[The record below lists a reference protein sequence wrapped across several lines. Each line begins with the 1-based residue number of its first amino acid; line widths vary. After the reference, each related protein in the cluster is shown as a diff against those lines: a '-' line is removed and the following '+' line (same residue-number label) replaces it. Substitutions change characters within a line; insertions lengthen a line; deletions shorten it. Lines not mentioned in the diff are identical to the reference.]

1 MIITYMIYALKGKIE
16 EIGTSFVVLT
26 VAGGESYK
34 VFMPARELRGSLQ
47 NQEVRLFTCLFV
59 KESGVDLY
67 GFLSAEER
75 SFFELLNTVSG
86 VGPKAALGVLGLGP
100 INQIKAAIKENKPES
115 LTKSFGIGKKT
126 AERIVVELKDKI
138 KEVEGEAPEWDEDI
152 YDALIKLGYRRD
164 AAKEAIKKISNKT
177 TNVNDRL
184 KEALN
189 NSR

>member
-1 MIITYMIYALKGKIE
+1 MIYALKGKIE
-16 EIGTSFVVLT
+16 EVGINFVVLT

-34 VFMPARELRGSLQ
+34 VFMPVRELGGALQ
-47 NQEVRLFTCLFV
+47 NKEIKLFTCLFV

-67 GFLSAEER
+67 GFLSGEER
-75 SFFELLNTVSG
+75 LFFELLNTVSG

-100 INQIKAAIKENKPES
+100 IDQIKMAIKGGKPEV

-138 KEVEGEAPEWDEDI
+138 KEGGEASGWDEDI

-164 AAKEAIKKISNKT
+164 AAKEAIKKIDNKT
-177 TNVNDRL
+177 ANVNDRL

-189 NSR
+189 NIK

>member
-1 MIITYMIYALKGKIE
+1 MIYALKGKVE
-16 EIGTSFVVLT
+16 EVGINFVVLT

-34 VFMPARELRGSLQ
+34 VFVPARELGRALQ

-67 GFLSAEER
+67 GFLSGEER
-75 SFFELLNTVSG
+75 LFFELLNTVSG

-100 INQIKAAIKENKPES
+100 IDQIKAAIREGKPEA

-138 KEVEGEAPEWDEDI
+138 KEGGGEAPEWDEDI

-164 AAKEAIKKISNKT
+164 AAKEAIKKIGNKT
-177 TNVNDRL
+177 ANVNDRL

-189 NSR
+189 NIK

>member
-1 MIITYMIYALKGKIE
+1 MIYALKGKIE
-16 EIGTSFVVLT
+16 EVGINFTVLT

-34 VFMPARELRGSLQ
+34 VFMPARELGGALQ

-67 GFLSAEER
+67 GFLSEGER
-75 SFFELLNTVSG
+75 AFFELLNTVSG

-100 INQIKAAIKENKPES
+100 INQIKAAIREGKPEA

-138 KEVEGEAPEWDEDI
+138 KEGIGEVPEWDEDI

-164 AAKEAIKKISNKT
+164 AAKEAIKKIGNKAT
-177 TNVNDRL
+177 SVNDRL

-189 NSR
+189 NIK